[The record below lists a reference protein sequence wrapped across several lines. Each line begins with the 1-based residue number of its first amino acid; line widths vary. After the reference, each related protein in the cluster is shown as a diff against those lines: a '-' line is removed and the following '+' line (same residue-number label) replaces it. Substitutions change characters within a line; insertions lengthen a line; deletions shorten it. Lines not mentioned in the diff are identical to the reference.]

1 MTPPVKTHSD
11 GAMMPLP
18 ARDDTVPN
26 PHAKDQSVNGYPAL
40 WPK

>member
-1 MTPPVKTHSD
+1 VTKIKDRSD

-26 PHAKDQSVNGYPAL
+26 PHAKDQSANGYPAL
-40 WPK
+40 WPN